1 MPQPHL
7 HCEIHF
13 QSSMFFSQKAY
24 RQWIHFEGLFEKS
37 KVGVWVKD
45 SSEKNPPTVAFQSL
59 LSTYFTGWMGCEN
72 AYPEG
77 N

>member
-1 MPQPHL
+1 MPQPQVR
-7 HCEIHF
+7 CEIH
-13 QSSMFFSQKAY
+13 SKGSMFFSQKAY
-24 RQWIHFEGLFEKS
+24 RQWMHSAGLFEES

-45 SSEKNPPTVAFQSL
+45 STEKNSPTAAFQSL
-59 LSTYFTGWMGCEN
+59 LSTYFAGWMGYEN